1 MKLSFL
7 VSSLLLPLSMPS
19 CQHSLPSYLV
29 TQGLK
34 QGSLY
39 IRAKPIYEI
48 LRDPLWD
55 PKTKEF
61 LQLSQEVLHYASNE
75 LGMKT
80 GRTYSHFVQL
90 PEPWVT
96 HVVVAAKR
104 DRLEAHLF
112 QYPIFGGLPYRG
124 YFKKQEA
131 LEFSETLKEQNLDVY
146 VRAVSAYSTTGW
158 LPDPVLSSMI
168 SNELQFIELLFHEL
182 VHLQFYIP
190 NQADFN
196 EAFAT
201 WFAEKA
207 TLQFIENSNRQE
219 KVKEALIQAFHKQLK
234 RNRLKLTNSMEA
246 IEMAKTLYDSEEFKK
261 MSNSQKE
268 SARAQLFEKIRQH
281 FAVHEELKRWGEM
294 EWNNALLIS
303 LSTYYRLVDSI
314 EAYSIKHKLDA
325 KALLDHVKNNPNSI
339 LSEL

>member
-1 MKLSFL
+1 
-7 VSSLLLPLSMPS
+7 
-19 CQHSLPSYLV
+19 
-29 TQGLK
+29 
-34 QGSLY
+34 
-39 IRAKPIYEI
+39 
-48 LRDPLWD
+48 
-55 PKTKEF
+55 
-61 LQLSQEVLHYASNE
+61 
-75 LGMKT
+75 
-80 GRTYSHFVQL
+80 
-90 PEPWVT
+90 
-96 HVVVAAKR
+96 
-104 DRLEAHLF
+104 
-112 QYPIFGGLPYRG
+112 
-124 YFKKQEA
+124 
-131 LEFSETLKEQNLDVY
+131 
-146 VRAVSAYSTTGW
+146 
-158 LPDPVLSSMI
+158 MI